1 MRTQGSGRGTGRQ
14 RWRLPVR
21 LPVLGAP
28 LVLLLVLLLLGS
40 ELLSAFVPAAQVAQ
54 AHANKAKLDQELTH
68 ARTDL
73 AIPDRLLTPIASQEQ
88 QVADGAGAGGR
99 FSSYAAAAQQYNL
112 LYTQLLGVEKTAL
125 PVLEQQAQQDMQA
138 FGAIL
143 NERRGEGF
151 AALAAYQQ
159 RFDDAQQAFT
169 NAKTPAE
176 YAHVSDLATV
186 QTQALLALWPAYAK
200 LQTLH
205 ALITSLQGAGI
216 SIQLAQSFYDQD
228 LQVFRDAA
236 SAARYQALI
245 GIIDAQIVQLQADQA
260 AAQPY
265 ITKALLDGFQ
275 ARINLLRQFI
285 AGFQSRSDLVGQY
298 GGAPPAATFQQQ
310 HDADAAKLGAA
321 HQAADYVALATTITT
336 QDDALASPLIRAK
349 ALYDYQ
355 ELDTLVQSV
364 ANRTII
370 NKQPNPRFHAGAA
383 YPLAYEYLGE
393 DGRLDNDIGIGPASK
408 PTSYARDDAQFEAA
422 DFRIT
427 SLMVNLRA
435 LLDNYDPATDQVN
448 ALDDAARINPVHQ
461 QPHPTDVQLMHY
473 YNVTSGKVI
482 IVSLREQVARFYDN
496 GAMVGFTYVTTGDP
510 DVPSVPG
517 FWTAINRHSPDAPN
531 TCSAHANTCPR
542 NASGSPIPV
551 PAGFGDV
558 FTPPKPG
565 EYNPTPIHYDI
576 AYHEGGFWLHDAY
589 WRHELGPETNL
600 PHYDPNAFSS
610 GSHGCINIPSQTTIG
625 WNMEQVYNWTPLG
638 TPIIVY

>member
-1 MRTQGSGRGTGRQ
+1 MRRQGSLRGSRRGSGLHG
-14 RWRLPVR
+14 WKLPVR
-21 LPVLGAP
+21 LPVLAAP
-28 LVLLLVLLLLGS
+28 LLVLVLLGS
-40 ELLSAFVPAAQVAQ
+40 ELLTAFVPGAQVAQ

-68 ARTDL
+68 ARTAL

-88 QVADGAGAGGR
+88 QVANGDDGAR
-99 FSSYAAAAQQYNL
+99 FDSSAAATQYDL

-125 PVLEQQAQQDMQA
+125 PALEQQAQEDMQA

-151 AALAAYQQ
+151 AAVAAYQQ

-169 NAKTPAE
+169 NAKTPAD
-176 YAHVSDLATV
+176 YAHVSDLATA
-186 QTQALLALWPAYAK
+186 QTQALVALWPAYEK
-200 LQTLH
+200 LRNLQ
-205 ALITSLQGAGI
+205 ALITSLHGAGA
-216 SIQLAQSFYDQD
+216 STQLAQQLYDQD

-236 SAARYQALI
+236 SSERYQAL
-245 GIIDAQIVQLQADQA
+245 GGVIDAQIVQMQADQA

-265 ITKALLDGFQ
+265 ITKALLAGFQ
-275 ARINLLRQFI
+275 ARINLLRQYI
-285 AGFQSRSDLVGQY
+285 AGFQTRSDLLGQY
-298 GGAPPAATFQQQ
+298 GATPPAATFQKQ
-310 HDADAAKLGAA
+310 HDDDATLLGAA
-321 HQAADYVALATTITT
+321 HQFADYATLATTITT
-336 QDDALASPLIRAK
+336 QDNALVSPLIRAK

-355 ELDTLVQSV
+355 ELDTLVHSV

-393 DGRLDNDIGIGPASK
+393 DGLLDNDIGIGPASK
-408 PTSYARDDAQFEAA
+408 PTSYARADAQFQAA

-427 SLMVNLRA
+427 SLEANLRA
-435 LLDNYDPATDQVN
+435 LLDNYDPATDEVN
-448 ALDDAARINPVHQ
+448 ALDDAARINSAHER
-461 QPHPTDVQLMHY
+461 PHPADAQLMQY
-473 YNVTSGKVI
+473 YHVMDGKVI
-482 IVSLREQVARFYDN
+482 IVSLREQVARFYEN
-496 GAMVGFTYVTTGDP
+496 GALVGFTYVTTGDP

-517 FWTAINRHSPDAPN
+517 FWTAINRHSPANPN
-531 TCSAHANTCPR
+531 TCGAHPNTCPR
-542 NASGSPIPV
+542 DASKNPIGI

-589 WRHELGPETNL
+589 WRHKLGPETNL

-610 GSHGCINIPSQTTIG
+610 GSHGCINIPYQTTIG

-638 TPIIVY
+638 TPIILY